1 METNMKKKAGEY
13 AVRYV
18 ESGMVV
24 GLGTGSTVAYTIK
37 KLGGMVAEGLDIV
50 GIPTSK
56 ESESLA
62 RSLGIRLSTL
72 EENPV
77 ADVTIDG
84 ADEVDPNLDL
94 IKGMGGALLRE
105 KIVARASKTEVIV
118 ADDSK
123 LVELL
128 GTKSPLPVEV
138 VPFGWGTV
146 KKSVEKLGCM
156 AVLREKD
163 GRPYVTD
170 NGNLILDCRF
180 QSIKEPQKLEKELNN
195 ITGVVENGL
204 FIGIADKVVVASDEG
219 VKELSRSQT

>member
-1 METNMKKKAGEY
+1 MEKNMKKTAGEH

-24 GLGTGSTVAYTIK
+24 GLGTGSTVAHTIK
-37 KLGGMVAEGLDIV
+37 KLGEMSAEGLDLI
-50 GIPTSK
+50 GIPTSR

-72 EENPV
+72 EENPTV
-77 ADVTIDG
+77 DITIDG

-118 ADDSK
+118 VDDSK
-123 LVELL
+123 LVKTL

-146 KKSVEKLGCM
+146 KKSVEKLGCT

-163 GRPYVTD
+163 GKPYVTD
-170 NGNLILDCRF
+170 NGNLILDCSF

-195 ITGVVENGL
+195 ITGIVENGL
-204 FIGIADKVVVASDEG
+204 FVGIADKVVVASDKG
-219 VKELSRSQT
+219 VKELNRS